1 MGFNNPDSVMNG
13 ETRYHQLRETAW
25 RRKLTKVEA
34 CEMRAHLKAH
44 PEAQA
49 DWEAEAALNDALGR
63 LKEAAVSS
71 NFTALVL
78 HAAERES
85 AGRVRSQAAWWNFG
99 WPLLSRAP
107 KVAAAILVVG
117 LSFLAYQRHQVA
129 SRRELAASVV
139 AVANVKS
146 LPPYPEVLED
156 FEAIRRL
163 SQTPPADE
171 ALLALL
177 K

>member
-1 MGFNNPDSVMNG
+1 MIG

-25 RRKLTKVEA
+25 RRKLTELEA
-34 CEMRAHLKAH
+34 CEMRAHLAAH

-49 DWEAEAALNDALGR
+49 DWEAEAALNDALGQ
-63 LKEAAVSS
+63 LKETAVSS

-78 HAAERES
+78 QAVEREN
-85 AGRVRSQAAWWNFG
+85 AKRARSRAARWNFG
-99 WPLLSRAP
+99 WPLLNWAP
-107 KVAAAILVVG
+107 KVAAAMLVLAVSLVV
-117 LSFLAYQRHQVA
+117 YQRHQVA
-129 SRRELAASVV
+129 SRRELAASVA